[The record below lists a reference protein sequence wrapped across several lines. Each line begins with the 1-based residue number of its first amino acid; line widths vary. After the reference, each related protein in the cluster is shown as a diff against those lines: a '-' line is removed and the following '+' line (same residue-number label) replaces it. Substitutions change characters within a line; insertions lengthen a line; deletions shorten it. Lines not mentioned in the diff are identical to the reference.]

1 MLRVP
6 PVVLITVHD
15 EGMQWSGRREESRG
29 DPRCLARGLGGG
41 VWGGCD
47 YMFTCIEHKSWTTL
61 SLSVITLPF
70 PPLLPSHT
78 KLCI

>member
-29 DPRCLARGLGGG
+29 DPRCSVRVEEVGGRY
-41 VWGGCD
+41 
-47 YMFTCIEHKSWTTL
+47 YMFTCMDHKSWTSL
-61 SLSVITLPF
+61 SLSITLLAFLALF
-70 PPLLPSHT
+70 PSYAKPYI
-78 KLCI
+78 K